1 MIKKLLC
8 VIALIVSAITTMAN
22 DTKTVKLTFSK
33 QQFSFVKNSAGATE
47 IIMRDGVFGYGE
59 DTSLPGLP
67 LVAVNVRVP
76 NGVDFDGLTE
86 AATKKILFND
96 VVVATNPVN
105 YPTNYV
111 GEMPQ
116 ATLPNYSAT
125 SYPSS
130 NVQYVSTST
139 ADGYTVLRFLVCP
152 FKYDTQEKRLYLTN
166 SISFNIS
173 LKDSPSLQSDADN
186 AYGQNLAGIM
196 STQVM
201 NASEFEEPALE
212 ANAIDL
218 KPGVFRIPQSGYIII
233 TSEALASHFK
243 PLASWKKQKGLNSKI
258 VTIEEIKKL
267 YPDIDTQ
274 LAIKTYLKEQYDTQK
289 LRYVLLGGDDT
300 VVPVKYCYYRE
311 EEKGGTSVITYTPS
325 DLFYACFEGNMA
337 WDGNGNGIS
346 GELADKVDFTPSI
359 FITRAPVRT
368 ISNVET
374 FVNRI
379 LGYEKEPTKN
389 QNTLLDNV
397 WGNNILMAGDSIT
410 PKWPSTTQSDTDY
423 KSRVLYNKYIAP
435 YWNGTKKMFY
445 DTSTDFPGGADYA
458 LSTENFQNELSKGYT
473 FVDYMAH
480 GSVTAWHLEDN
491 WFYNVEEAEQLEN
504 SGYSIIVTGSCLTNA
519 FDEMVDWKGD
529 INDPCLSEAFIRN
542 PKSGIVA
549 YYGCSREGWS
559 SWSPSNIGPSLQYEA
574 EFYKK
579 LFSPTPIN
587 KNFGEIVAA
596 SKLERVA
603 LCGYDGSNRYLQLGL
618 NPIGDPEMPVYT
630 TTPKQFAN
638 VMTTYSKD
646 GKSVAIN
653 TGVDSCKI
661 CIMSANDDGESYYS
675 VLNNVKETT
684 LSVDQIYSVCI
695 TKQNYIPRT
704 LTLLPRIPSISR
716 ISKCS
721 VAQGGNV
728 ATISTQLSDDIK
740 GAMIVVSSASG
751 VNQKEYEV
759 SADDPTVSADISNN
773 PNGVQT
779 VSLFVDGKKVD
790 SSSFMK

>member
-1 MIKKLLC
+1 
-8 VIALIVSAITTMAN
+8 MAN
-22 DTKTVKLTFSK
+22 EMKTVKLTFNK

-47 IIMRDGVFGYGE
+47 IAMRDGVFGYGE
-59 DTSLPGLP
+59 DTSLPGFP

-76 NGVDFDGLTE
+76 NGVEFEKLTE
-86 AATKKILFND
+86 TTTDEILFND
-96 VVVATNPVN
+96 VVVAANPVN

-111 GEMPQ
+111 GEQPQ
-116 ATLPNYSAT
+116 TTLPHYSSA

-130 NVQYVSTST
+130 NVHYVTTST

-152 FKYDTQEKRLYLTN
+152 FKYDTQEKTLYLTK

-173 LKDSPSLQSDADN
+173 LKDSPSLQANVDN
-186 AYGQNLAGIM
+186 VYGQNLGSIIN
-196 STQVM
+196 SQVM
-201 NASEFEEPALE
+201 NAADFEEPTLE
-212 ANAIDL
+212 SNIIDL
-218 KPGVFRIPQSGYIII
+218 KPGPLIFPQPGYTII
-233 TSEALASHFK
+233 TSEALASYFK
-243 PLASWKKQKGLNSKI
+243 PLASWKRQKGLNSKI
-258 VTIEEIKKL
+258 VTIEEIKSL
-267 YPDIDTQ
+267 YPDISTQ
-274 LAIKTYLKEQYDTQK
+274 LAIKTYLREQYNTQK

-300 VVPVKYCYYRE
+300 VVPVQYCYYRE
-311 EEKGGTSVITYTPS
+311 VKKDDSYVTTYIPS
-325 DLFYACFEGNMA
+325 DLFYACFGGDFA
-337 WDGNGNGIS
+337 WDGNGNGIC
-346 GELADKVDFTPSI
+346 GELADNVDFTPSI

-368 ISNVET
+368 VCDVDA

-379 LGYEKEPTKN
+379 LGYEQEPTKDKTN
-389 QNTLLDNV
+389 PLNSV

-410 PKWPSTTQSDTDY
+410 NNWPSTKQSDTDY
-423 KSRVLYNKYIAP
+423 KSRILYNSYIAP

-445 DTSTDFPGGADYA
+445 DTSTDFPGGAGYD
-458 LSTENFQNELSKGYT
+458 LSTENFQKELSKGYT

-480 GSVTAWHLEDN
+480 GSATAWHLEHN

-559 SWSPSNIGPSLQYEA
+559 SRSYNTLGLSQLYEG
-574 EFYKK
+574 EFYKR
-579 LFSPTPIN
+579 LFAPVPIN

-596 SKLERVA
+596 SKMERTSF
-603 LCGYDGSNRYLQLGL
+603 CKYDDYERYLQLGL

-630 TTPKQFAN
+630 TTPKVFSNA
-638 VMTTYSKD
+638 MRIYSKD
-646 GKSVAIN
+646 GKSATIY
-653 TGVDSCKI
+653 TGVDSCRI
-661 CIMSANDDGESYYS
+661 CIMSAKDNGESYYS
-675 VLNNVKETT
+675 VMNNVKEATI
-684 LSVDQIYSVCI
+684 SVDKIYSVCI
-695 TKQNYIPRT
+695 TKQNYIPRIIK
-704 LTLLPRIPSISR
+704 LLPTVPSINK

-721 VAQGGNV
+721 VAQDGNT

-740 GAMIVVSSASG
+740 GAKIVVSSSSG
-751 VNQKEYEV
+751 INQKEYEV
-759 SADDPTVSADISNN
+759 SADSPIVSADISNN

-790 SSSFMK
+790 SNSFMK